1 MYRIM
6 KSTNNGMD
14 ELELDSL
21 EKGCWI
27 DIVSPSPEELHEVA
41 DATGIQMD
49 FLSAA
54 LDDEEKSRI
63 ETEDDQILTLIDIP
77 VLRSNKDYDT
87 LPLGIIVSADYI
99 VTVCLEPNAVIADFS
114 SYNYKMFSTFKK
126 TRFLFQILYKSATL
140 YLKYIRIIIKRT
152 DELEQHLRKSMENSE
167 LFNMLDLQK
176 SLTYF
181 TTSLRSNYIVT
192 EKLLRLRSTNQSAHL
207 IKLYEE
213 DEDLLEDVI
222 IEYKQAIEMVEMYSH
237 ILNSMM
243 EVFASIISNNLNLVM
258 IRNDYTG
265 HTNHHRRLMGHERT
279 RAAFR
284 QPVRISCNRRH
295 LASGCR
301 GYRLLAVETPHVLR
315 SSNEQN
321 FSGTVTCRHYTCRQR
336 QQRIHLPARRRSWQ
350 RRPALPATCRLKKQ

>member
-99 VTVCLEPNAVIADFS
+99 IADFS

-152 DELEQHLRKSMENSE
+152 DELEQHLRQSMENSE

-258 IRNDYTG
+258 K
-265 HTNHHRRLMGHERT
+265 
-279 RAAFR
+279 F
-284 QPVRISCNRRH
+284 
-295 LASGCR
+295 LASVTIILAIPTTIGGLWGMNVPVPLSDSPYGFLVIGGTSLLVAGVT
-301 GYRLLAVETPHVLR
+301 GYWLWK
-315 SSNEQN
+315 
-321 FSGTVTCRHYTCRQR
+321 
-336 QQRIHLPARRRSWQ
+336 RRMF
-350 RRPALPATCRLKKQ
+350 

>member
-6 KSTNNGMD
+6 KSTANGID

-87 LPLGIIVSADYI
+87 LPLGIIISADYI

-114 SYNYKMFSTFKK
+114 AYNSKMFSTFKK

-152 DELEQHLRKSMENSE
+152 DEPE
-167 LFNMLDLQK
+167 
-176 SLTYF
+176 
-181 TTSLRSNYIVT
+181 
-192 EKLLRLRSTNQSAHL
+192 
-207 IKLYEE
+207 
-213 DEDLLEDVI
+213 
-222 IEYKQAIEMVEMYSH
+222 
-237 ILNSMM
+237 ILN
-243 EVFASIISNNLNLVM
+243 ILYNLPAQQL
-258 IRNDYTG
+258 
-265 HTNHHRRLMGHERT
+265 H
-279 RAAFR
+279 
-284 QPVRISCNRRH
+284 CNRKTAAPALHQPERAPH
-295 LASGCR
+295 Q
-301 GYRLLAVETPHVLR
+301 AV
-315 SSNEQN
+315 
-321 FSGTVTCRHYTCRQR
+321 
-336 QQRIHLPARRRSWQ
+336 RRRRGFAGGRYHRIQ
-350 RRPALPATCRLKKQ
+350 AGY

>member
-1 MYRIM
+1 M
-6 KSTNNGMD
+6 
-14 ELELDSL
+14 
-21 EKGCWI
+21 
-27 DIVSPSPEELHEVA
+27 A

-152 DELEQHLRKSMENSE
+152 DELEQHLRQSMENSE

-258 IRNDYTG
+258 KFLASVTIILAIPTTIGGGRF
-265 HTNHHRRLMGHERT
+265 MGHERT
-279 RAAFR
+279 SAAFR

-301 GYRLLAVETPHVLR
+301 GYRLLAVETPYVLR

-321 FSGTVTCRHYTCRQR
+321 FSGTVTCRHNTCRQR
-336 QQRIHLPARRRSWQ
+336 KQRIHLPARRRSWQ
-350 RRPALPATCRLKKQ
+350 RRPALRI

>member
-1 MYRIM
+1 MYKIM
-6 KSTNNGMD
+6 KSTNNGID
-14 ELELDSL
+14 ELELDGL

-27 DIVSPSPEELHEVA
+27 DIVSPSPEELHEIA

-87 LPLGIIVSADYI
+87 LPLGIILSADYI

-114 SYNYKMFSTFKK
+114 SYNYKLFSTFKK

-192 EKLLRLRSTNQSAHL
+192 EKLLRLRSTTQSAHL

-243 EVFASIISNNLNLVM
+243 EVFASIISNNQ
-258 IRNDYTG
+258 IGRASC
-265 HTNHHRRLMGHERT
+265 RER
-279 RAAFR
+279 
-284 QPVRISCNRRH
+284 V
-295 LASGCR
+295 
-301 GYRLLAVETPHVLR
+301 
-315 SSNEQN
+315 
-321 FSGTVTCRHYTCRQR
+321 
-336 QQRIHLPARRRSWQ
+336 
-350 RRPALPATCRLKKQ
+350 